1 MNQTRDLSHG
11 LGLDDSVSANLND
24 HDNLL
29 ALDAA
34 NRKRA
39 LDIASFIVEAPAG
52 AGKTELL
59 TQRYLRL
66 LQTVDAPEEM
76 IAITFTNKAASE
88 MRLRIMDSLQLA
100 ATGQMPEAPH
110 KQLTF
115 ELARHALQRSYDLGW
130 NLLSSPGCLRV
141 VTIDS
146 LCGHLAKQLP
156 LLSRFG
162 SQPSVLDDA
171 SEHYEEAA
179 RRCLDHLADAVWS
192 STIEE
197 VLRYFDFDTDR
208 VRSLL
213 VQMLAK
219 RDQWLGYSQQG
230 LYNADACARTLEILI
245 QQEIAEVAKVLDA
258 RVQAILMPIARY
270 AAEQKSADA
279 TMDATAHSWD
289 RYRLP
294 LSTEASDLPL
304 WLTFVDLLL
313 TGKDEWRKAFNTK
326 MGLPTD
332 ASAKPHKEALQALI
346 EDLSGQAGAQACI
359 ARLRTLPYGQT
370 AAERAMIGSLCRLL
384 NLAVAELWLVFQA
397 SAEVDFVEISQ
408 RALQALQEGDGEAS
422 SLALRLDYCIRH
434 LLVDEFQDTSPG
446 QIRLLEALTAGWQA
460 GDGRTLFLVGDPM
473 QSIYRFRK
481 ANVGLFLRVADSGIG
496 TIRLHS
502 LKLWRNNRSHPA
514 LVAWVNQA
522 FPKVFPAFD
531 NSARGAICYRP
542 FVATRPDIEDSGV
555 FVYPL
560 LSVKAVSVA
569 EETLEMEHQSEGEAA
584 SDSQLPMEK
593 SAVRR
598 NEANQIIKII
608 RTTWQA
614 RPEATIA
621 VLVRARNHLAV
632 LVREIR
638 KHHRDLPFQA
648 VEIEALQGR
657 QVIQD
662 MLALTYAL
670 HQRADRLHWVAILR
684 APWCGLTLAD
694 VHALLHQSSG
704 SVSILRMLHDPLC
717 VARLSFDGQ
726 QRISHLREVMTLA
739 LASQGRSRT
748 SRWLYGTWLMLGGA
762 HVLWQPE
769 DVQDVQAFLDCVDM
783 LEQQGAFSLEALQKR
798 VAKLYAAPSGE
809 ARLQFMTIHK
819 SKGLEFDT
827 VILPALE
834 SGFQS
839 DEPQL
844 MLWEELA
851 QPVATHGQVNTGVAL
866 VAAPLT
872 PKWQRRE
879 QAGEVTAY
887 DYLRGLEKA
896 RAECES
902 ARLLYV
908 AVTRAQRCLHLLGVA
923 QYDRQKAVFANPRAS
938 FLRLLWPL
946 LEPKFVEAVRADTP
960 AAVSEETGSLLQQ
973 DFVPHLVR
981 LSHTQIPKALQMP
994 APSVGSTTSIHAAL
1008 NTRLDMGTQAIGAM
1022 QQPIQIEADIGTL
1035 VHRYL
1040 QWIAE
1045 DGLAAWSIERVAGL
1059 ATQMQ
1064 DWFLRMSHSKQVAE
1078 NAASRVVQLLQSTLQ
1093 SEAGRWVL
1101 KDHEEAASELAL
1113 ESVSG
1118 SASAPVLNKKVI
1130 DRTFVDGGQR
1140 WVIDYKSTAL
1150 SGVLQAALREG
1161 EDAAMKELQQMAQQY
1176 LLQLVGYRDLLLS
1189 QGLPVRMAVLF
1200 LEVGL
1205 LIELHH
1211 AERDAA

>member
-1 MNQTRDLSHG
+1 MNSHQNPLDNQPSVPSTAASLTAQDDL
-11 LGLDDSVSANLND
+11 LAQDALNRERA
-24 HDNLL
+24 L
-29 ALDAA
+29 ALD
-34 NRKRA
+34 
-39 LDIASFIVEAPAG
+39 SFIVEAPAG

-66 LQTVDAPEEM
+66 LQNVDAPEEI

-88 MRLRIMDSLQLA
+88 MRLRIMDSLELA
-100 ATGQMPEAPH
+100 AAQQMPEAAH

-115 ELARHALQRSYDLGW
+115 ELATRALQRASELGW
-130 NLLSSPGCLRV
+130 NLLASPGRLRID
-141 VTIDS
+141 TIDS
-146 LCGHLAKQLP
+146 LCGHLARQLP

-162 SQPSVLDDA
+162 SQPAVLEDA
-171 SEHYEEAA
+171 SVHYEEAA
-179 RRCLDHLADAVWS
+179 RRCLDHLADPSWD
-192 STIEE
+192 STIED
-197 VLRYFDFDTDR
+197 VLRYFDLDTTR

-219 RDQWLGYSQQG
+219 RDQWLGYSQLG
-230 LYNADACARTLEILI
+230 LHHADACARALDMLI
-245 QQEIAEVAKVLDA
+245 QQEITEVAKILDS
-258 RVQAILMPIARY
+258 RVQAILIPIAHY
-270 AAEQKSADA
+270 AAGHKSADA
-279 TMDATAHSWD
+279 GAENMALDWD
-289 RYRLP
+289 TYDWP
-294 LSTEASDLPL
+294 LSTEASNLPAWQAL
-304 WLTFVDLLL
+304 VGLLL
-313 TGKDEWRKAFNTK
+313 TDKGDWRKSLTK
-326 MGLPTD
+326 KIGLPSD
-332 ASAKPHKEALQALI
+332 ASAKPHKAALEALI
-346 EDLSGQAGAQACI
+346 EDLSGQKETAACLH
-359 ARLRTLPYGQT
+359 RLRTLPLGQT
-370 AAERAMIGSLCRLL
+370 EAESAMIACLCRLL
-384 NLAVAELWLVFQA
+384 NLAVAELWLVFQG

-408 RALQALQEGDGEAS
+408 RALQALQGADGEAS
-422 SLALRLDYCIRH
+422 ALAMRLDYCIRH

-446 QIRLLEALTAGWQA
+446 QIRLLEALTAGWQP

-481 ANVGLFLRVADSGIG
+481 ANVGLFLRVAERGIG

-502 LKLWRNNRSHPA
+502 LKLWRNNRSFPA
-514 LVAWVNQA
+514 LVTWVNQA
-522 FPKVFPAFD
+522 FPQVFPAVD
-531 NSARGAICYRP
+531 NSARGAIRYRP
-542 FVATRPDIEDSGV
+542 FVATRPNLLDAGV
-555 FVYPL
+555 FVYPILSAKAESAAEDNPEIERETEGAEGADSVL
-560 LSVKAVSVA
+560 LS
-569 EETLEMEHQSEGEAA
+569 
-584 SDSQLPMEK
+584 DK
-593 SAVRR
+593 SALRTH
-598 NEANQIIKII
+598 EADQMVKII
-608 RTTWQA
+608 RATWQA
-614 RPEATIA
+614 QPEATIA
-621 VLVRARNHLAV
+621 VLVRARSHLAT
-632 LVREIR
+632 LVRQIR
-638 KHHRDLPFQA
+638 KQHTDLKFQA

-662 MLALTYAL
+662 LLALTHAL
-670 HQRADRLHWVAILR
+670 HQRADRLHWLAILR

-694 VHALLHQSSG
+694 MHALLQDASDAV
-704 SVSILRMLHDPLC
+704 SVLQMLNDPLRIK
-717 VARLSFDGQ
+717 RLSIDGQ
-726 QRISHLREVMTLA
+726 QRISHLREVMALA
-739 LASQGRSRT
+739 MASQGRSRT
-748 SRWLYGTWLMLGGA
+748 SRWIYGTWLMLGGA
-762 HVLWQPE
+762 NILWQAE
-769 DVQDVQAFLDCVDM
+769 DVQDVQAFLGCVDA
-783 LEQQGAFSLEALQKR
+783 LEQGGEFSLETLQSR
-798 VAKLYAAPSGE
+798 VEKLYAAPGGD

-839 DEPQL
+839 DDPPL
-844 MLWEELA
+844 MLWEEIA
-851 QPVATHGQVNTGVAL
+851 QNAVSSASSDVGVAL

-872 PKWQRRE
+872 PKWQRQT

-908 AVTRAQRCLHLLGVA
+908 AVTRAQRCLHLLGAA
-923 QYDRQKAVFANPRAS
+923 QYDQQEAVFKKPRAS

-946 LEPKFVEAVRADTP
+946 LEPSFVQ
-960 AAVSEETGSLLQQ
+960 AVSADAPTIVSAETGSLLQQ

-994 APSVGSTTSIHAAL
+994 APSGGSTTSIHAAL
-1008 NTRLDMGTQAIGAM
+1008 NTRLDMGTQAIGAL
-1022 QQPIQIEADIGTL
+1022 QQPRQIEADIGTL

-1064 DWFLRMSHSKQVAE
+1064 DWFLRMSHSKQMAE

-1161 EDAAMKELQQMAQQY
+1161 EDAAMKELQQMAQQF
-1176 LLQLVGYRDLLLS
+1176 LPQLVGYRDLLLS